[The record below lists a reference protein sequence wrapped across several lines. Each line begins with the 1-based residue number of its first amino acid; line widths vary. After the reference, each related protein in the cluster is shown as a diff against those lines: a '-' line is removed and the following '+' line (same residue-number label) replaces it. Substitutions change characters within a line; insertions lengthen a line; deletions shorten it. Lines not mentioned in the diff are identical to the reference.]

1 MQTDQ
6 CPVRR
11 TELEE
16 ASVALMRRPELSKGA
31 LMALRCTVGRESA
44 FIRTADAVILE
55 SIQKVA

>member
-1 MQTDQ
+1 M
-6 CPVRR
+6 
-11 TELEE
+11 
-16 ASVALMRRPELSKGA
+16 ALMRRPELSKGA